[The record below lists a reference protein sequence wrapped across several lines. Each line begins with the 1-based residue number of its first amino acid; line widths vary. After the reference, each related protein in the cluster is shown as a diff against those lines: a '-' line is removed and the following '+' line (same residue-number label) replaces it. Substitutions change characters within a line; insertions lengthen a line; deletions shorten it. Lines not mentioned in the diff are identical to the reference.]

1 MMEIGSPRLPLPKGK
16 YQWSCIWGLVDM
28 FDFRTGRTHQKR
40 LSNGKTRHKHDAR
53 HSRKV
58 DTLADFCEKC
68 QGIEDG
74 AGLGNHAVD
83 AYKTKVKDIV
93 QEEFPTEKQIQ
104 KLLKAMKQHQ
114 RKSDLADNHKA
125 SKTLKKASQMLA
137 NHRKEKDHEGHHP
150 CSCSDELS
158 LDNHKF
164 AAMLEEIFSQIH
176 QDGRFN
182 GDIHR
187 SLIPSRFK
195 QLDEINVQLLQM
207 SAKAFIDQI
216 YIKRRYTSKDG
227 VSSKSEPFSDASE
240 ILHVNR
246 DLFLKLLQDPN
257 SLLVK
262 HIQKLQFPP
271 REKKGINSSP
281 SSQSSECQSSG
292 TSDYEDSLST
302 MSIQKRNANKLPWQK
317 LKQRY
322 GFSSKRST
330 SSASNAIVVL
340 KPGSNCRKMPENVSC
355 HCSSL
360 QSHHSL
366 KNKRE
371 NSKSTYFSLKEIKR
385 KLKRVGGESE
395 REQRSISLGDGLNQ
409 LYRNKNS
416 LKYVE
421 NGISPI
427 ISKGESRSVND
438 AKRMGKQPKPKGLIS
453 HKGPEIDFKNV
464 SECNSST
471 TSCSNQQSDI
481 FIEAKRHLSE
491 RFRNLNLA
499 ETLPRKQ
506 TPRTLQM
513 ILSLPDHD
521 RLFTRSPKRDT
532 SASASMLMRFFP
544 YSDIEKGKG
553 VSWPSPQK
561 HNEEVQLSADSGSDD
576 QMKTFEI
583 RPNIPEKISD
593 DIEGRENI
601 CATGDDLK
609 PTGYMNDTEENE
621 SLLPGNMNILEVPCE
636 RDKVDRTC
644 CGPSTESTKLL
655 YDNGYKSSSLADS
668 SEDHHHRS
676 LLRPASSPLD
686 ISALEIVDACKY
698 REGHPSPVSVLDP
711 FSPEDANS
719 PTSTTAKQDESPLQP
734 RRIDF
739 DDHLQVESLEDDP
752 KVDIPASTD
761 EEEYMSACVRAV
773 MQASNFDFE
782 ELSAFSPCLPHVLN
796 NLYSADSVGL
806 FRVEANCELNLL
818 LDCIHE
824 VLLGIYSCYFG
835 CSPWLSLLKPNI
847 RPAPLEANVI
857 EEVVKEVNCYIS
869 PKLGQPT
876 LDQLVGMDMAKFGLW
891 FELRPDAEDIAI
903 QIAEDVL
910 QESMMDT
917 ILELQI

>member
-1 MMEIGSPRLPLPKGK
+1 
-16 YQWSCIWGLVDM
+16 M
-28 FDFRTGRTHQKR
+28 FDFRTGRTHQKL
-40 LSNGKTRHKHDAR
+40 LSNGKTRHKHGFDAQ

-68 QGIEDG
+68 QDIEDG

-83 AYKTKVKDIV
+83 ASKTMVKDIM
-93 QEEFPTEKQIQ
+93 QEEFPNEKQIQ

-125 SKTLKKASQMLA
+125 SKTSKKASQILA
-137 NHRKEKDHEGHHP
+137 NHRKEKDPERHHR

-182 GDIHR
+182 GDIQR
-187 SLIPSRFK
+187 SIIPSRFK

-216 YIKRRYTSKDG
+216 YIKRRYMSKDA
-227 VSSKSEPFSDASE
+227 VSSKSKPFSDASE
-240 ILHVNR
+240 ILQLNR

-271 REKKGINSSP
+271 REQKGIKSFP
-281 SSQSSECQSSG
+281 SSQSSEYQSSG
-292 TSDYEDSLST
+292 TRDYEDFQSV
-302 MSIQKRNANKLPWQK
+302 MRVQKRSANNLLWQK
-317 LKQRY
+317 LKHRY
-322 GFSSKRST
+322 GFSSKRNT

-340 KPGSNCRKMPENVSC
+340 KPGSNGGKSPENVSC

-366 KNKRE
+366 KNKQE
-371 NSKSTYFSLKEIKR
+371 NNKSTYFFFKQIKR
-385 KLKRVGGESE
+385 KLKRAGGESE
-395 REQRSISLGDGLNQ
+395 REQHSISLDDSLNQ
-409 LYRNKNS
+409 LYRNRNS
-416 LKYVE
+416 LKYVGK
-421 NGISPI
+421 GISHI
-427 ISKGESRSVND
+427 ISKGQSASGND
-438 AKRMGKQPKPKGLIS
+438 EKRMEKHPKPKGLIS
-453 HKGPEIDFKNV
+453 RKRPEIDYNSV
-464 SECNSST
+464 SECKKFNSST
-471 TSCSNQQSDI
+471 TSCSKQQSDI
-481 FIEAKRHLSE
+481 FEEAKRHLSE
-491 RFRNLNLA
+491 RFRNLNVA

-506 TPRTLQM
+506 TPRTLRM
-513 ILSLPDHD
+513 ILSSPDQD
-521 RLFTRSPKRDT
+521 YLFTRSPKRDT
-532 SASASMLMRFFP
+532 SSSVSMQMRLFP
-544 YSDIEKGKG
+544 YSDNEKGHG

-576 QMKTFEI
+576 QMEASDV

-593 DIEGRENI
+593 DIEGCENI
-601 CATGDDLK
+601 CGTGDDLK
-609 PTGYMNDTEENE
+609 PPGCVNLIEENE
-621 SLLPGNMNILEVPCE
+621 SLLSGNINILEVPCE
-636 RDKVDRTC
+636 RDKVDCTC

-655 YDNGYKSSSLADS
+655 NDDKGYKSSSLSDS
-668 SEDHHHRS
+668 SEDQHGS
-676 LLRPASSPLD
+676 LLGPSSSPLD
-686 ISALEIVDACKY
+686 MSALKIVDACKY
-698 REGHPSPVSVLDP
+698 REGHPSPVSVLET
-711 FSPEDANS
+711 FSPEDADS
-719 PTSTTAKQDESPLQP
+719 PMSTTAKQDEAPLQP

-739 DDHLQVESLEDDP
+739 DDHLQVESPEDP
-752 KVDIPASTD
+752 KVNVTASTD
-761 EEEYMSACVRAV
+761 ENEYMAAYVRAV
-773 MQASNFDFE
+773 IQASNFNFE

-806 FRVEANCELNLL
+806 FQVEANSELNLL

-824 VLLGIYSCYFG
+824 VLLGVYSCYFG
-835 CSPWLSLLKPNI
+835 YSPWLSFLKQNV
-847 RPAPLEANVI
+847 RPAPLEANVV
-857 EEVVKEVNCYIS
+857 EEVVKEVSCYIS

-876 LDQLVGMDMAKFGLW
+876 LDQLVQMDMAKFGLW